1 MSTRNNLRHLKI
13 IFTLKRISIT
23 FIFFLTACAEL
34 EQNQYFSPNAQP
46 YNDFTA
52 TINRDVV
59 SIRSEISKLLR
70 QDFAIKDL
78 SSEGNTMFGQI
89 NLANTSLYV
98 DCGMMNNEI
107 YVDYIDRIFESSLI
121 ANLVIK
127 LKETNQNATSAS
139 LDISYTFISLE
150 SGTTWEFSSN
160 KTASIWVATPAEG
173 ALPQRECL
181 SKHILEESL
190 ISKIRDL

>member
-1 MSTRNNLRHLKI
+1 MI

-23 FIFFLTACAEL
+23 FIFFLTACSEL

-59 SIRSEISKLLR
+59 SIRSEISKLLS
-70 QDFAIKDL
+70 QDLAIKAL
-78 SSEGNTMFGQI
+78 STEGNATFGQI
-89 NLANTSLYV
+89 NIINTSLYV

-107 YVDYIDRIFESSLI
+107 YVDYIDRIFESSLR
-121 ANLVIK
+121 ADLVIQ
-127 LKETNQNATSAS
+127 LKETNQNTTNAS

-160 KTASIWVATPAEG
+160 KPTSIWVGTPAEG
-173 ALPQRECL
+173 AVPQRECL

>member
-1 MSTRNNLRHLKI
+1 MGTRNNLRQLKI
-13 IFTLKRISIT
+13 INILFVSIA
-23 FIFFLTACAEL
+23 LTACSEL

-107 YVDYIDRIFESSLI
+107 YVDYIDRIFESSLK
-121 ANLVIK
+121 ANLAIK
-127 LKETNQNATSAS
+127 LNETNQNTTSAS

>member
-1 MSTRNNLRHLKI
+1 MSTRNNVRHVKI

-23 FIFFLTACAEL
+23 LIFFLTACSEL
-34 EQNQYFSPNAQP
+34 EQNQYFSPNAQS

-107 YVDYIDRIFESSLI
+107 YVDYIDRIFESSLK
-121 ANLVIK
+121 ANLAIK
-127 LKETNQNATSAS
+127 LKETNQNTTSAS

>member
-1 MSTRNNLRHLKI
+1 MSTRNNLRH
-13 IFTLKRISIT
+13 LKRISIT

-107 YVDYIDRIFESSLI
+107 YVDYIDRIFESSLK

>member
-1 MSTRNNLRHLKI
+1 MGTRNNLRQLKI
-13 IFTLKRISIT
+13 INILFVSIA
-23 FIFFLTACAEL
+23 LTACSEL
-34 EQNQYFSPNAQP
+34 EQNQYFSPNAQS

-107 YVDYIDRIFESSLI
+107 YVDYIDRIFESSLK
-121 ANLVIK
+121 ANLAIK
-127 LKETNQNATSAS
+127 LKETNQNTTSAS
-139 LDISYTFISLE
+139 LDILYTFISLE

>member
-1 MSTRNNLRHLKI
+1 MI

-23 FIFFLTACAEL
+23 FIFFLTACSEL
-34 EQNQYFSPNAQP
+34 EQNQYFSPNSQP

-52 TINRDVV
+52 TINLDVV
-59 SIRSEISKLLR
+59 SIRSEISKLLS
-70 QDFAIKDL
+70 QDHAIKDL
-78 SSEGNTMFGQI
+78 STEGNTTFGHI

-107 YVDYIDRIFESSLI
+107 YVDYIDRIFESSLR
-121 ANLVIK
+121 ADLVIQ
-127 LKETNQNATSAS
+127 LKETNQNTTNAS

-160 KTASIWVATPAEG
+160 KPASIWVGTPAEG
-173 ALPQRECL
+173 ALPQRVCL
-181 SKHILEESL
+181 SRHTLEESL

>member
-1 MSTRNNLRHLKI
+1 MI

-23 FIFFLTACAEL
+23 LIFFLTACSEL
-34 EQNQYFSPNAQP
+34 EQNQYFSPNAQL

-107 YVDYIDRIFESSLI
+107 YVDYIDRIFESSLK
-121 ANLVIK
+121 ANLAIK
-127 LKETNQNATSAS
+127 LKETNQNTTSAS

-150 SGTTWEFSSN
+150 SEQLGNFPL
-160 KTASIWVATPAEG
+160 IR
-173 ALPQRECL
+173 LPQYGLQLLQKALCL
-181 SKHILEESL
+181 KESAYL
-190 ISKIRDL
+190 NTFLKRV

>member
-1 MSTRNNLRHLKI
+1 MGTRNNLRQLKI
-13 IFTLKRISIT
+13 INILFVSIA
-23 FIFFLTACAEL
+23 LTACSEL
-34 EQNQYFSPNAQP
+34 EQNQYFSPNAQS
-46 YNDFTA
+46 YSDFTA

-107 YVDYIDRIFESSLI
+107 YVDYIDRIFESSLK
-121 ANLVIK
+121 ANLAIK
-127 LKETNQNATSAS
+127 LKETNQNTTSAS

>member
-1 MSTRNNLRHLKI
+1 MSTRNNLRQLKI
-13 IFTLKRISIT
+13 INILFVSIA
-23 FIFFLTACAEL
+23 LTACSEL

-107 YVDYIDRIFESSLI
+107 YVDYIDRIFESSLK
-121 ANLVIK
+121 ANLAIK
-127 LKETNQNATSAS
+127 LKETNQNTTSAS

-181 SKHILEESL
+181 SQHSLEESL
-190 ISKIRDL
+190 IRKIRDL